1 MTRPELANLSFTD
14 LLSRLKARRDELNA
28 TVDLDF
34 DEVFQYLIALPRD
47 AHAPDS
53 IEALILVSQSLY
65 LAAQPGE
72 ALQGAAHAARIAS
85 ELEENALLCFAL
97 HVQGLALT
105 DLGRF
110 AEAMVTNAKALSIA
124 RELQDVWR
132 EISSIS
138 ALGQVC
144 VAMAQWDVAARYY
157 EQARDLSEHKHE
169 EFQELLNRINLAD
182 CFLQLRDAASGLRA
196 LGRLPE
202 SAQPARRDLIISVG
216 GFNTLARLHL
226 LRGDVEAAR
235 IHAAEASRLSAMAQ
249 DQRQAQNLEAT
260 LGLIDVLSG
269 SGDSGLSRVERA
281 LSHTRRINKT
291 DVPDR
296 LGVCIDA
303 YEAAGRPDEAMGY
316 LEELFE
322 LRKKS
327 IEADIAPVPYEGS
340 VEPFSFRTGS
350 SLDEGELLV
359 KAQLLRATIEGRLQ
373 RFVET
378 AINAEITSGH
388 DLYRTFRVA
397 KLARLLAAES
407 GFDEQRCTSLAVGAQ
422 LCNVGMMAIPVRIL
436 QKRRGLSAAELLI
449 LRDHTQYGAEIL
461 RRSKLRI
468 LEVASV
474 IAAQH
479 HERYDGSGYPRG
491 LCGEEIGEEARIVA
505 ICDSFDAMTH
515 RRPWRESPLS
525 VQAALNEVSRGAA
538 SQFDPILACSFVD
551 LVRREFWKHDDFDAF
566 LADGAHEHQYVR
578 DRARIE
584 KLLKNEQDKP

>member
-1 MTRPELANLSFTD
+1 MTRDDLANLSFTN
-14 LLSRLKARRDELNA
+14 LRALVKTRRDELNA
-28 TVDLDF
+28 PTDLNF
-34 DEVFQYLIALPRD
+34 DDIFRYLLDLPPETQT
-47 AHAPDS
+47 PDS

-65 LAAQPGE
+65 SAAQPTE
-72 ALQGAAHAARIAS
+72 ALQGAAHAARIS
-85 ELEENALLCFAL
+85 SVMGEKALLCHAL
-97 HVQGLALT
+97 HVQGMALT

-110 AEAMVTNAKALSIA
+110 AEAMVTNAEALSIA
-124 RELQDVWR
+124 RGLRDAWR
-132 EISSIS
+132 EISSIGS
-138 ALGQVC
+138 LGQVC

-157 EQARDLSEHKHE
+157 EQARALAEEKHE
-169 EFQELLNRINLAD
+169 NFLELLMRFNLAD
-182 CFLQLRDAASGLRA
+182 CFLQLRDASSGLRA
-196 LGRLPE
+196 LGHFP
-202 SAQPARRDLIISVG
+202 SSKSQTRRDLIISVG
-216 GFNTLARLHL
+216 GFNILARLHL
-226 LRGDVEAAR
+226 LGGDVESAR
-235 IHAAEASRLSAMAQ
+235 IHAAEASRVSEIAK
-249 DQRQAQNLEAT
+249 DQRQAEGLEAT

-269 SGDSGLSRVERA
+269 SVDIGLARVERS
-281 LSHTRRINKT
+281 LDHTKRINKT

-296 LGVCIDA
+296 LGACIEA
-303 YEAAGRPDEAMGY
+303 YEAAGRPDEAMRY

-327 IEADIAPVPYEGS
+327 VETYIAQMPSEGS
-340 VEPFSFRTGS
+340 VAPLSVRTDS
-350 SLDEGELLV
+350 SLAGGELVV
-359 KAQLLRATIEGRLQ
+359 KAQQLRATIEGRLQ

-397 KLARLLAAES
+397 KLARLLAADS
-407 GFDEQRCTSLAVGAQ
+407 GFSEQRCASLAVGAQ

-449 LRDHTQYGAEIL
+449 LRDHTKYGAEIL

-468 LEVASV
+468 LEAASV

-479 HERYDGSGYPRG
+479 HERYDGSGYPNG

-515 RRPWRESPLS
+515 RRPWREAPLS

-538 SQFDPILACSFVD
+538 SQFDPTLARLFVD
-551 LVRREFWKHDDFDAF
+551 LVRREFWKHEDFDAF
-566 LADGAHEHQYVR
+566 LADDAHEQEYVR

-584 KLLKNEQDKP
+584 KLLKNDQDKL

>member
-1 MTRPELANLSFTD
+1 M
-14 LLSRLKARRDELNA
+14 
-28 TVDLDF
+28 
-34 DEVFQYLIALPRD
+34 PRTYV
-47 AHAPDS
+47 
-53 IEALILVSQSLY
+53 E
-65 LAAQPGE
+65 GM
-72 ALQGAAHAARIAS
+72 
-85 ELEENALLCFAL
+85 
-97 HVQGLALT
+97 ALT

-110 AEAMVTNAKALSIA
+110 AEAMVTNAEALSIA
-124 RELQDVWR
+124 RELQDAWR
-132 EISSIS
+132 EITSIS

-157 EQARDLSEHKHE
+157 EQARDLSEQKHE
-169 EFQELLNRINLAD
+169 EFLELLSRINLAD

-196 LGRLPE
+196 LGHLPT
-202 SAQPARRDLIISVG
+202 SPNPARRDLIISVG
-216 GFNTLARLHL
+216 GLNTLARLHL
-226 LRGDVEAAR
+226 LKGDVESAR
-235 IHAAEASRLSAMAQ
+235 IHAAEGSRLSGLAQ

-269 SGDSGLSRVERA
+269 SGDAGLARVERA

-316 LEELFE
+316 LEELVE

-327 IEADIAPVPYEGS
+327 IGADIAPLPYEGS
-340 VEPFSFRTGS
+340 VEPVSFRTGS
-350 SLDEGELLV
+350 SLGEGELLV
-359 KAQLLRATIEGRLQ
+359 KAQLLRAIEGRLQ

-407 GFDEQRCTSLAVGAQ
+407 GFSEQRCASLGVGAQ
-422 LCNVGMMAIPVRIL
+422 VCNVGMMAIPVRIL

-449 LRDHTQYGAEIL
+449 LRDHTKYGAEIL
-461 RRSKLRI
+461 HRSKLRI
-468 LEVASV
+468 LEAASV

-479 HERYDGSGYPRG
+479 HERYDGSGYPKG

-525 VQAALNEVSRGAA
+525 VQAALNEISRGAA
-538 SQFDPILACSFVD
+538 SQFDPTLARLFVD
-551 LVRREFWKHDDFDAF
+551 LVRREFWEHEDFDAF
-566 LADGAHEHQYVR
+566 LAEGADENEYVR

-584 KLLKNEQDKP
+584 ILLKGGQDSSLENR